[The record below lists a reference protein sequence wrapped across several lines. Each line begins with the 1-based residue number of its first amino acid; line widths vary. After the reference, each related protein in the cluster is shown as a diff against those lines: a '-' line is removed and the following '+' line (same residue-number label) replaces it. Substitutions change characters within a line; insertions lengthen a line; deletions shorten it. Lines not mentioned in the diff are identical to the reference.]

1 MQIRNVANV
10 ESLTLR
16 AKNDGMKTQDDMNGK
31 KSKRISRREFA
42 RRAAVA
48 SAVASIAPAVAGAS
62 AATGSQAAG
71 AAQAAPDPKTVHAT
85 GIFAAPAPAPA
96 QQPANT
102 PKLSAE
108 SQAEAEA
115 RYQSIL
121 NQYGKRF
128 SDEQK
133 TDLRRLCYVSQP
145 PLDRL
150 RAYNL
155 ANGDAAALYLK
166 PLVEHDKNPFEGTR
180 KGKTP
185 NAGKT
190 DSFHAH

>member
-1 MQIRNVANV
+1 
-10 ESLTLR
+10 
-16 AKNDGMKTQDDMNGK
+16 MNGK

-48 SAVASIAPAVAGAS
+48 SAVASIAPAAAHAS
-62 AATGSQAAG
+62 AAIGSQAAG

-85 GIFAAPAPAPA
+85 GIFAAAAPA

-115 RYQSIL
+115 RHQSIL

-133 TDLRRLCYVSQP
+133 TDLRRLCYVAQP

-150 RAYNL
+150 RAYDL

-185 NAGKT
+185 TAGKT
-190 DSFHAH
+190 DGFHAH

>member
-1 MQIRNVANV
+1 
-10 ESLTLR
+10 
-16 AKNDGMKTQDDMNGK
+16 MNGK
-31 KSKRISRREFA
+31 KDKGISRREFA
-42 RRAAVA
+42 RRAALA

-62 AATGSQAAG
+62 AATNALASG
-71 AAQAAPDPKTVHAT
+71 AADAAPDQKNARDVHAT
-85 GIFAAPAPAPA
+85 GIFATPATA

-115 RYQSIL
+115 RYQSIV

-128 SDEQK
+128 SEEQK
-133 TDLRRLCYVSQP
+133 TDLRRLCYVAQP

-150 RAYNL
+150 RTYTL
-155 ANGDAAALYLK
+155 ANGDAPALYLK
-166 PLVEHDKNPFEGTR
+166 PLVEREKNPFEGTR

-185 NAGKT
+185 SGKT

>member
-1 MQIRNVANV
+1 
-10 ESLTLR
+10 
-16 AKNDGMKTQDDMNGK
+16 MNGK
-31 KSKRISRREFA
+31 KDKGISRREFT
-42 RRAAVA
+42 RRAALA

-62 AATGSQAAG
+62 AATETPASSAAK
-71 AAQAAPDPKTVHAT
+71 AAPDAQAT
-85 GIFAAPAPAPA
+85 GIFAAAPA

-102 PKLSAE
+102 PKLSPE
-108 SQAEAEA
+108 GQAEAEA
-115 RYQSIL
+115 RYQSIV

-128 SDEQK
+128 SEEQK
-133 TDLRRLCYVSQP
+133 TDLRRLCFVAQP

-150 RAYNL
+150 RAYAL

>member
-1 MQIRNVANV
+1 
-10 ESLTLR
+10 
-16 AKNDGMKTQDDMNGK
+16 MNGK
-31 KSKRISRREFA
+31 KDKGISRREFA
-42 RRAAVA
+42 RKAALA
-48 SAVASIAPAVAGAS
+48 SAAASIAPAVAGAS
-62 AATGSQAAG
+62 AATHALASE
-71 AAQAAPDPKTVHAT
+71 AAQAARDPKTEHAT
-85 GIFAAPAPAPA
+85 GIFATPPPAPA

-108 SQAEAEA
+108 SQAESEA

-133 TDLRRLCYVSQP
+133 TDLRRLCYVAQP

-155 ANGDAAALYLK
+155 TNGDAPALYLK
-166 PLVEHDKNPFEGTR
+166 PLVEREKNPFEGTR

>member
-1 MQIRNVANV
+1 
-10 ESLTLR
+10 
-16 AKNDGMKTQDDMNGK
+16 MNGK
-31 KSKRISRREFA
+31 KGKGISRREFA
-42 RRAAVA
+42 RRAALA
-48 SAVASIAPAVAGAS
+48 SAVASIAPSVAGAS
-62 AATGSQAAG
+62 AATEALASGRGQAT
-71 AAQAAPDPKTVHAT
+71 PDQKNTRDVHAT
-85 GIFAAPAPAPA
+85 GIFATPPA

-115 RYQSIL
+115 RYQSIV

-128 SDEQK
+128 SEEQK
-133 TDLRRLCYVSQP
+133 TDLRRLCYVAQP

-166 PLVEHDKNPFEGTR
+166 PLVEREKNPFEGTR

-185 NAGKT
+185 TAGKT

>member
-1 MQIRNVANV
+1 
-10 ESLTLR
+10 
-16 AKNDGMKTQDDMNGK
+16 MNGK

-42 RRAAVA
+42 RRVAMA
-48 SAVASIAPAVAGAS
+48 SAVAAVVPAALPADAGEANRG
-62 AATGSQAAG
+62 AALFSDTSGAAG
-71 AAQAAPDPKTVHAT
+71 AVPDAASLPDPQAT
-85 GIFAAPAPAPA
+85 GIFAPPASP

-108 SQAEAEA
+108 GQAEAEA
-115 RYQSIL
+115 RYQSIV

-128 SDEQK
+128 SEEQK
-133 TDLRRLCYVSQP
+133 TDLRRLCYVAQP

-150 RAYNL
+150 RAYSL

-190 DSFHAH
+190 DNFHAH

>member
-1 MQIRNVANV
+1 
-10 ESLTLR
+10 
-16 AKNDGMKTQDDMNGK
+16 MNGK
-31 KSKRISRREFA
+31 KEQGISRREFA
-42 RRAAVA
+42 RRAALA

-62 AATGSQAAG
+62 AAAEALASSAAE
-71 AAQAAPDPKTVHAT
+71 AAPDAATLPGANLPAAQAT
-85 GIFAAPAPAPA
+85 GIFAAAPPA

-115 RYQSIL
+115 RYQSIVT
-121 NQYGKRF
+121 QYGKRF

-133 TDLRRLCYVSQP
+133 TDLRRLCFMAQP

-150 RAYNL
+150 RAYSL
-155 ANGDAAALYLK
+155 ANSDAAALYLK
-166 PLVEHDKNPFEGTR
+166 PLVEHDKNPLEGTR

-185 NAGKT
+185 NAAKKTPT

>member
-1 MQIRNVANV
+1 
-10 ESLTLR
+10 
-16 AKNDGMKTQDDMNGK
+16 MNGK
-31 KSKRISRREFA
+31 KTKGISRREFA
-42 RRAAVA
+42 KRAAIA
-48 SAVASIAPAVAGAS
+48 SAAASIVPAVAGAS
-62 AATGSQAAG
+62 AATKALASG
-71 AAQAAPDPKTVHAT
+71 AAQAAPDPKNTHAT
-85 GIFAAPAPAPA
+85 GIFAAAAPT

-102 PKLSAE
+102 PKLSTE

-121 NQYGKRF
+121 NQYGKRL
-128 SDEQK
+128 SEEQK
-133 TDLRRLCYVSQP
+133 TDLRRLCYVAQP

-166 PLVEHDKNPFEGTR
+166 PLVEREKNPFENTR

-185 NAGKT
+185 TAGKT

>member
-1 MQIRNVANV
+1 
-10 ESLTLR
+10 
-16 AKNDGMKTQDDMNGK
+16 MNGK
-31 KSKRISRREFA
+31 KERGISRREFA
-42 RRAAVA
+42 RRAALA
-48 SAVASIAPAVAGAS
+48 SAAASIAPAVAGAS
-62 AATGSQAAG
+62 AATEALASG
-71 AAQAAPDPKTVHAT
+71 AATAAPDAANLPDAQAT
-85 GIFAAPAPAPA
+85 GIFAAAAPA

-108 SQAEAEA
+108 GQAEAEA
-115 RYQSIL
+115 RYQSIV

-128 SDEQK
+128 SEEQK
-133 TDLRRLCYVSQP
+133 TDLRRLCYVAQP

-150 RAYNL
+150 RAYAL

-185 NAGKT
+185 SAGKT

>member
-1 MQIRNVANV
+1 MN
-10 ESLTLR
+10 EK
-16 AKNDGMKTQDDMNGK
+16 KNKG
-31 KSKRISRREFA
+31 ISRREFA
-42 RRAAVA
+42 RRAAMA

-62 AATGSQAAG
+62 AATKALASG
-71 AAQAAPDPKTVHAT
+71 AAQATPDPKSAHDTHAT
-85 GIFAAPAPAPA
+85 GIFAAAAPA
-96 QQPANT
+96 QQPANA
-102 PKLSAE
+102 PKLSPE

-128 SDEQK
+128 SEEQK
-133 TDLRRLCYVSQP
+133 TDLRRLCHVAQP

-155 ANGDAAALYLK
+155 ANGDAPALYLK
-166 PLVEHDKNPFEGTR
+166 PLVEREKNPFEGTR

-185 NAGKT
+185 SAGKT

>member
-1 MQIRNVANV
+1 
-10 ESLTLR
+10 
-16 AKNDGMKTQDDMNGK
+16 MNGK
-31 KSKRISRREFA
+31 KNKRISRREFA
-42 RRAAVA
+42 KRAALA
-48 SAVASIAPAVAGAS
+48 SAVASVAPAVAGAS
-62 AATGSQAAG
+62 ATTDAQASG
-71 AAQAAPDPKTVHAT
+71 AAPDAKTVHAT
-85 GIFAAPAPAPA
+85 GIFATAAPA

-102 PKLSAE
+102 PKLSPE

-121 NQYGKRF
+121 NQYGKRL
-128 SDEQK
+128 SEEQK
-133 TDLRRLCYVSQP
+133 TDLRRLCYVAQP

-166 PLVEHDKNPFEGTR
+166 PLVEREKNPFENTR

-185 NAGKT
+185 TAGKT